1 MKSPTRILVVDD
13 DKRLVKAI
21 QRVLTKAGYEVLTA
35 FDGLTALR
43 TARAEKP
50 DLIILDIMMPGMDG
64 YEVCH
69 TLSRLSSTSQIPV
82 LMLSSKGRLNVIKR
96 RLQARVED
104 QVKGYDHG
112 AMDFMT
118 KPVSEQ
124 QLVRRVKGL
133 LWLAR

>member
-50 DLIILDIMMPGMDG
+50 DLIILDIIMPGMDG